1 MAASKDEMALLQ
13 TENQALKAEVTELKK
28 DVERLKDELVR
39 MVSRNL
45 DLSECLEKDA
55 ELRMRVEVA
64 HEIMDNYVERQ
75 RNADLKDDAELMAL
89 IENLVEKDR
98 PHLRPD
104 FDAAALAELLGVSPH
119 RLALLF
125 RHQTRYNTPE
135 AYIDNLRTLA
145 ALRLLRDKPLH
156 TIAVVGLAGGTTKAM
171 PGEVS
176 LAHNGVLFLDELTE
190 FNRATLEIL
199 RQPLEDRKITITRAN
214 YTVEYPCSFMLVAS
228 MNPQGRRTIV
238 ITSGIL

>member
-1 MAASKDEMALLQ
+1 MAASKDEMTLLQ

-45 DLSECLEKDA
+45 DLSERLEKDA

-145 ALRLLRDKPLH
+145 ALRLLRDKPLY
-156 TIAVVGLAGGTTKAM
+156 TIAVVAEEAGFAS
-171 PGEVS
+171 V
-176 LAHNGVLFLDELTE
+176 
-190 FNRATLEIL
+190 RTLQRRIQDAIGMSPVDYRL
-199 RQPLEDRKITITRAN
+199 IFTRD
-214 YTVEYPCSFMLVAS
+214 T
-228 MNPQGRRTIV
+228 
-238 ITSGIL
+238 